1 MATISA
7 IRTAIK
13 TTVTTAVTTLNGY
26 DQIADAVNFPALIIM
41 PRDSNFLGAM
51 GRGLDAHTFD
61 LYLLASYRDAGLAQA
76 ELDKYVTG
84 AGATSVRQAIWNAR
98 TLGLADTDATVS
110 GMRGYGAQY
119 EVGDVTCLGAILE
132 LVVRTSGTA

>member
-13 TTVTTAVTTLNGY
+13 TTVTAAVTSLNGY
-26 DQIADAVNFPALIIM
+26 DQVSDAVNFPALVVM
-41 PRDSNFLGAM
+41 PRDSDFLGAM
-51 GRGLDAHTFD
+51 GRGLDTHTFD
-61 LYLLASYRDAGLAQA
+61 LYILASYRDAGLAQG
-76 ELDKYVTG
+76 ELDGFVTG

-98 TLGLADTDATVS
+98 ALGLADTDATVT
-110 GMRGYGAQY
+110 GMRGYGAKY
-119 EVGDVTCLGAILE
+119 EVGDITCLGAILE